1 MYLILVHLTK
11 FVTEIYRQVVQYR
24 AKSESHF
31 QNDLYI

>member
-11 FVTEIYRQVVQYR
+11 VCHRIYRQVVQYR
-24 AKSESHF
+24 AKSESRF